1 MQLTIDNLTG
11 AGPLDYSSAVCL
23 AGSGIPDLTVQR
35 KLNAPSTLR
44 ATLALTGSGL
54 PLPAR
59 QARVRALS
67 AAGRV
72 LFTGYVVTEPQP
84 LYAGADSTGPVY
96 RLQLSAISDEW
107 LLDKQSAGLRPGS
120 ALSGFSGSFV
130 QSLVNRTDAGKLVTV
145 GVTHSRTVGVVALE
159 DGAAWSK
166 HVASVGNA
174 AHAAYRVLDGSVSFA
189 SNGNTTHTFAEGD
202 ASLVVSHLRTGAAR
216 ELANDVSLAGAE
228 GSSTYWTELFAG
240 DGTTSTF
247 YLTGEPTSVNAGHKR
262 VVAEGFLSGFLDLNR
277 WSVADPGSHLSA
289 GAAGLTFSGGNGF
302 DGQTT
307 LTAND
312 ALELG
317 GALVFELK
325 GLSLAAN
332 SVGVLAGL
340 YAGATL
346 QSNCLAG
353 FSIKQSSGNTVVT
366 PLVNGVETGSTFTVV
381 SGHVY
386 TLRMRLMSR
395 ETVRVKQIYYAM
407 VDGQVQAFGGGLAA
421 SPLFLVF
428 EIRDEGASSNTPV
441 TVLYDSVLPASP
453 AVVSIVAVNSIQ
465 LVGSLGEI
473 NLAQVGTGWI
483 RSTPPATGITVTR
496 AIGIAGQGTDC
507 LPFASVTG
515 KVTFFAGRQP
525 AAGESVSISY
535 RGRRRAVAR
544 VADPASIAHEATGGG
559 VGTARW
565 VGHVVSPVAR
575 SAEDCE
581 AAAMAVLAFATNR
594 NAATAGRC
602 VAINPAGADLWPG
615 DVLSLTTNGSSVSSV
630 IHEVAIE
637 SHGTGNIPGA
647 EALAYT
653 VAFASE
659 WAQGI
664 GLKLSETLASDAQI
678 PPVALNL
685 LPGSPAS
692 LAPHTL
698 GNLQSLAVIGTT
710 GSGSTAALNVDAG
723 TDAPMGGGFEVRRR
737 NAGFGN
743 GAADLVL
750 RTPVRGF
757 SIPRGAQ
764 EETFFI
770 RMYDASAPPLYSRE
784 SAAIVTHLPL

>member
-11 AGPLDYSSAVCL
+11 AGALVYSSAICL
-23 AGSGIPDLTVQR
+23 AGSGIPELIVER

-54 PLPAR
+54 PVPAR
-59 QARVRALS
+59 QARVRVVS
-67 AAGRV
+67 AAGAV

-84 LYAGADSTGPVY
+84 LYAGADSTGAVY
-96 RLQLSAISDEW
+96 RLQLTALSDEW
-107 LLDKQSAGLRPGS
+107 LLDKQSAGLRVGS
-120 ALSGFSGSFV
+120 ALGGFSGSFV
-130 QSLVNRTDAGKLVTV
+130 QTLVNRTDSRRLVTA
-145 GVTHSRTVGVVALE
+145 GVTNSRAVGLVALE
-159 DGAAWSK
+159 DGAVWTQ

-174 AHAAYRVLDGSVSFA
+174 AHAAYRVLDGALSFA

-202 ASLVVSHLRTGAAR
+202 GSLALSHLRTGAAR
-216 ELANDVSLAGAE
+216 ELANDVSLTGIE

-240 DGTTSTF
+240 DGTSSTF
-247 YLTGEPTSVNAGHKR
+247 YLTGEPAAVNAWHKR
-262 VVAEGFLSGFLDLNR
+262 VIAEDFLSGFLDLNR
-277 WSVADPGSHLSA
+277 WSVTDPGSHLSA
-289 GAAGLTFSGGNGF
+289 GAAGLAFSGGNGF

-317 GALVFELK
+317 GSLVFELK
-325 GLSLAAN
+325 GVNLTAG

-346 QSNCLAG
+346 QANCLAG
-353 FSIKQSSGNTVVT
+353 FSIKQSGGYTVLT
-366 PLVNGVETGSTFTVV
+366 PLVNGAETGTTFTIV

-395 ETVRVKQIYYAM
+395 ETVRVKQLYYAM
-407 VDGQVQAFGGGLAA
+407 INGKVQAFGGGQAV
-421 SPLFLVF
+421 SPLSLVF

-441 TVLYDSVLPASP
+441 TVLYDNVLPASVA
-453 AVVSIVAVNSIQ
+453 AVAVVAVNSVQ
-465 LVGSLGEI
+465 LFGSLSEI
-473 NLAQVGTGWI
+473 NLAHVGTGWI
-483 RSTPPATGITVTR
+483 RSKPPTTGITVTR
-496 AIGIAGQGTDC
+496 SIGAAGQGADC
-507 LPFASVTG
+507 LPIAAVTG
-515 KVTFFAGRQP
+515 KVIFFAGRQP
-525 AAGESVSISY
+525 AAGESVTVSY

-544 VADPASIAHEATGGG
+544 VADPASIAQESAGGG

-565 VGHVVSPVAR
+565 VGHVDSPVAR

-594 NAATAGRC
+594 GAATAGRC
-602 VAINPAGADLWPG
+602 VVFNPPGADLWPG
-615 DVLSLTTNGSSVSSV
+615 DVLSLTSNGTTVSSV
-630 IHEVAIE
+630 IQQVAIE
-637 SHGTGNIPGA
+637 SHGTGDVPGG

-659 WAQGI
+659 WAEGI

-692 LAPHTL
+692 LAPHAL
-698 GNLQSLAVIGTT
+698 GNLMSFAVIGTS

-723 TDAPMGGGFEVRRR
+723 TDPPAGGGFEVRRR
-737 NAGFGN
+737 DAGFGT

-770 RMYDASAPPLYSRE
+770 RMYDASVPPLYSRE

>member
-1 MQLTIDNLTG
+1 MQLNIDNLTG

-23 AGSGIPDLTVQR
+23 AGSGIPELTVQR

-84 LYAGADSTGPVY
+84 LYAGADSTGAVY

-130 QSLVNRTDAGKLVTV
+130 QSLVNRTDAGRLVAV

-174 AHAAYRVLDGSVSFA
+174 AHATYRVLDGSVSFA
-189 SNGNTTHTFAEGD
+189 NNGNTTHTFAEGD
-202 ASLVVSHLRTGAAR
+202 GSLVVSHLRTGAAR

-262 VVAEGFLSGFLDLNR
+262 VVAEDFLSGFLDLNR

-289 GAAGLTFSGGNGF
+289 GAAGLTFSGGNGS

-317 GALVFELK
+317 GSLVFELK
-325 GLSLAAN
+325 GVSLAAN

-421 SPLFLVF
+421 SPLSLVF

-465 LVGSLGEI
+465 LFGSLGAI
-473 NLAQVGTGWI
+473 NVVHTGTGWI

-515 KVTFFAGRQP
+515 KVTFFVGRQP

-581 AAAMAVLAFATNR
+581 AAAMAVLVFATNR
-594 NAATAGRC
+594 NAATRPLCRDQSGRSGPVARRCAFAHNERIDRQLGHSPGDDRKPRNRQYPGGGSAGLHGRVCQRMGGRNRPEVVRNARFGRADSAGRLK
-602 VAINPAGADLWPG
+602 PAAGFAHFPRSAHAWQSPEPCGHRNHRFGQHGSTQRRRGNRPPNGRRIRSATQRCRLWERSG
-615 DVLSLTTNGSSVSSV
+615 G
-630 IHEVAIE
+630 
-637 SHGTGNIPGA
+637 PGA
-647 EALAYT
+647 AYSST
-653 VAFASE
+653 RIF
-659 WAQGI
+659 
-664 GLKLSETLASDAQI
+664 D
-678 PPVALNL
+678 
-685 LPGSPAS
+685 PARR
-692 LAPHTL
+692 
-698 GNLQSLAVIGTT
+698 T
-710 GSGSTAALNVDAG
+710 GGDIFHSHV
-723 TDAPMGGGFEVRRR
+723 
-737 NAGFGN
+737 
-743 GAADLVL
+743 
-750 RTPVRGF
+750 
-757 SIPRGAQ
+757 
-764 EETFFI
+764 
-770 RMYDASAPPLYSRE
+770 
-784 SAAIVTHLPL
+784 